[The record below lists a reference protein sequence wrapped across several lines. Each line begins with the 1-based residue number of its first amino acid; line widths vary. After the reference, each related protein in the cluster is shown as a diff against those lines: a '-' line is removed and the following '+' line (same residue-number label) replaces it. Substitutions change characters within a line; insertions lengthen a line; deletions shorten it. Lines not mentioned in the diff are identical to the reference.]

1 MPSLLEIAGL
11 VGLVAAVVYWFDAM
25 RGYELARA
33 AGQRACRD
41 AGVQLLDDT
50 VQLVRLRLGR
60 TPDGRLRLRREYRF
74 EFTDNGAARHRGQVT
89 LLGRRVLHLALG
101 S

>member
-1 MPSLLEIAGL
+1 MLGLAAG
-11 VGLVAAVVYWFDAM
+11 VAYWLDAM

-33 AGQRACRD
+33 AGKRACQE

-50 VQLVRLRLGR
+50 VELVRLRLRR
-60 TPDGRLRLRREYRF
+60 THGGRLAWLREYRF
-74 EFTDNGAARHRGQVT
+74 EFSDDGAMRHRGQVT